1 MKKDKA
7 VISSQGGG
15 SKNFEDWEG
24 RGWQKILGLGELPI
38 WGGWCTF
45 AGGSVP
51 HYMPCLRHTAYNR
64 LLPESRTSRNKI
76 ICNKKV
82 YENQSC

>member
-1 MKKDKA
+1 MA
-7 VISSQGGG
+7 
-15 SKNFEDWEG
+15 KNFRAG
-24 RGWQKILGLGELPI
+24 GITNLGG
-38 WGGWCTF
+38 CTF
-45 AGGSVP
+45 AGGSGP
-51 HYMPCLRHTAYNR
+51 HYMSCLRHTAYNR